1 MRARWQAAATVALAM
16 FGLTAAA
23 APAATVHGESVWRV
37 DINQVVYTAAPGE
50 ANHVVL
56 GQQGD
61 HARLDDRGALITSTD
76 SPLDSYRCLAAVH
89 TALCDGLSQWST
101 VTAALGDGDDSVTL
115 AAGQQ
120 KFADG
125 HLDGGPG
132 DDDLRVP
139 FFLV

>member
-61 HARLDDRGALITSTD
+61 HARLDDPGALITSTD
-76 SPLDSYRCLAAVH
+76 SPLDTFRCLAAVH
-89 TALCDGLSQWST
+89 TALCDGPSEYF
-101 VTAALGDGDDSVTL
+101 TANVLLGDGN
-115 AAGQQ
+115 
-120 KFADG
+120 
-125 HLDGGPG
+125 
-132 DDDLRVP
+132 
-139 FFLV
+139 